1 MFKKSE
7 WDECKYKTS
16 FKKYLLLLLKKAWM
30 KKDIRIDGR
39 QIYVDHDYPAEI
51 IQKIPIM
58 CECLYFMVSIQQ

>member
-1 MFKKSE
+1 M
-7 WDECKYKTS
+7 
-16 FKKYLLLLLKKAWM
+16 LKKAWM